1 MSNQA
6 ADPGHGDTPAAW
18 VTVIA
23 LMLASGVA
31 TAGIWFDNNSAL
43 LISAVVVAVAGSAA
57 GFALAKL
64 GYGKGGAKLKSKH

>member
-23 LMLASGVA
+23 LMAASGLA
-31 TAGIWFDNNSAL
+31 TAGIWFDNNVG
-43 LISAVVVAVAGSAA
+43 LIAASIVLAVAGSVA
-57 GFALAKL
+57 GFVMAKL
-64 GYGKGGAKLKSKH
+64 GYGKGGAKLGGKH

>member
-1 MSNQA
+1 MSNQT

-31 TAGIWFDNNSAL
+31 TAAIWFENNPAL
-43 LISAVVVAVAGSAA
+43 LAVAAVVAVAGSAA
-57 GFALAKL
+57 GFVLAKL